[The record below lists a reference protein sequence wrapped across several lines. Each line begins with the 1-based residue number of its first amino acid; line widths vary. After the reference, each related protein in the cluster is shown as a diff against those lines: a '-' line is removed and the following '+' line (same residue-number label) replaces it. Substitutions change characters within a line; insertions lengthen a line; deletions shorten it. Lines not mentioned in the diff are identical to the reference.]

1 MKGYWIK
8 ELKETMTWHQILT
21 STAVSFLMQVISMK
35 KNVIYIYITARKGIS
50 NCETQTFKNY
60 KSLNALDNA
69 TIMQLQFWFFQW
81 WAKQKEGNTEGQ
93 TRCCHI
99 YVLKKK
105 KTIDPSSMLNLLITT
120 RDREARFP
128 FLLEKC
134 VALAILLCHCHYLK
148 SKYSYAY

>member
-1 MKGYWIK
+1 MKHKLLKITRALMHWIMLQLCNYNSGFSNG
-8 ELKETMTWHQILT
+8 ELNRRKETQRDKLDAAT
-21 STAVSFLMQVISMK
+21 SMF
-35 KNVIYIYITARKGIS
+35 
-50 NCETQTFKNY
+50 
-60 KSLNALDNA
+60 
-69 TIMQLQFWFFQW
+69 
-81 WAKQKEGNTEGQ
+81 
-93 TRCCHI
+93 
-99 YVLKKK
+99 LKKK